1 MGMKYFK
8 IAILLLIF
16 PLLISST
23 AHKFYV
29 STTSVEFVKEK
40 EVIQIITKIFTEDIE
55 QALQARY
62 NSAVSLDSK
71 KETEADVTLL
81 RKYLLQKIKIKINGN
96 PVVINYI
103 GKEYD
108 IDIAKIYFEIEN
120 ISELQS
126 IEIEN
131 KILIDMFSE
140 QQNIIH
146 LKTPDSRMS
155 LILDKANPKGVLNF
169 E

>member
-8 IAILLLIF
+8 IAIFLLII
-16 PLLISST
+16 PILISST

-29 STTSVEFVKEK
+29 STTKVEFVKEK
-40 EVIQIITKIFTEDIE
+40 KVIQIITKIFTEDLE
-55 QALQARY
+55 QVLQARY
-62 NSAVSLDSK
+62 SPTVSLDSK
-71 KETEADVTLL
+71 KETEADVSLL
-81 RKYLLQKIKIKINGN
+81 KKYLFQKIKVKVNGAT
-96 PVVINYI
+96 VSLNYI

-120 ISELQS
+120 ISELQY

-131 KILIDMFSE
+131 KVLIDMFSE

-146 LKTPDSRMS
+146 LKISNSRRS

>member
-1 MGMKYFK
+1 MSMKFK
-8 IAILLLIF
+8 KRTIILLLF

-29 STTSVEFVKEK
+29 STTTVEFVKEK

-62 NSAVSLDSK
+62 SPTVSLDSK
-71 KETEADVTLL
+71 KETETDVVLL
-81 RKYLLQKIKIKINGN
+81 KKYLLQKIKIKVNGN

-108 IDIAKIYFEIEN
+108 IDITKIYFEIEN

-131 KILIDMFSE
+131 KVLFDMFSE

-146 LKTPDSRMS
+146 LKTDKISS
-155 LILDKANPKGVLNF
+155 NLILDKANPKGVLNF